1 MKFWPNEFVEEMEP
15 EYIFDVPKEYQRV
28 ENTQQGESS
37 EEDKIE
43 LGCGFVDDISEDEN
57 PAIAKS

>member
-15 EYIFDVPKEYQRV
+15 EYIFDVPKEYQRA
-28 ENTQQGESS
+28 ENTHQSESS
-37 EEDKIE
+37 DEDKIE